1 MSPLFWPRL
10 LLYGVICAALV
21 GLGAAGAAKY
31 YAPKLE
37 AEKRAFAEFRGGVE
51 ALGKAAE
58 KRARETDEANRKR
71 KVSADDENRRST
83 DKLLADNRRLRDERD
98 RARGSFVPSPAAD
111 SRSPDLAC
119 FDRTLLEQA
128 IGRLVGSVRGIAQEG
143 DQSAVDLTSARAW
156 ASSVSSK
163 AP

>member
-1 MSPLFWPRL
+1 MSPLFLPRL
-10 LLYGVICAALV
+10 LLVGAICAALV
-21 GLGAAGAAKY
+21 GLGGVLAHKY

-51 ALGKAAE
+51 ALGRAAE

-98 RARGSFVPSPAAD
+98 NARRGFVPSPAPD

-119 FDRTLLEQA
+119 FARTELESA
-128 IGRLVGSVRGIAQEG
+128 IGELVGSLRGLAQEG
-143 DQSAVDLTSARAW
+143 DQSALSLRIAREW
-156 ASSVSSK
+156 AASR
-163 AP
+163 

>member
-10 LLYGVICAALV
+10 LLYGAICAALV
-21 GLGAAGAAKY
+21 GFGAAGAAKY
-31 YAPKLE
+31 YGPKL
-37 AEKRAFAEFRGGVE
+37 RALQSDFDQFRGGVE
-51 ALGKAAE
+51 ALGRAAE

-98 RARGSFVPSPAAD
+98 RARGSFVPSPAPD

-119 FDRTLLEQA
+119 FDRNLLEQA
-128 IGRLVGSVRGIAQEG
+128 IGRLVGSVRGLAQEG
-143 DQSAVDLTSARAW
+143 DQSALDLTSARQW
-156 ASSVSSK
+156 AARTSQ
-163 AP
+163 